1 MKKQHVLA
9 SIVIALATTSVMAQD
24 KRGQIEIDPAKKE
37 GTINLDKSGT
47 WKAGA
52 SERTK
57 LPEEAKSERDRR
69 QEQQE
74 KSGAVFIRKT
84 F

>member
-1 MKKQHVLA
+1 MSKFQAFVFTLA
-9 SIVIALATTSVMAQD
+9 VIATAPAFAQSKKYEFQID
-24 KRGQIEIDPAKKE
+24 KEKKE
-37 GTINLDKSGT
+37 GTVTLDKSGN

-52 SERTK
+52 SEVPK
-57 LPEEAKSERDRR
+57 KPDAAKTESDRR

-74 KSGAVFIRKT
+74 KSGQVFIRKT